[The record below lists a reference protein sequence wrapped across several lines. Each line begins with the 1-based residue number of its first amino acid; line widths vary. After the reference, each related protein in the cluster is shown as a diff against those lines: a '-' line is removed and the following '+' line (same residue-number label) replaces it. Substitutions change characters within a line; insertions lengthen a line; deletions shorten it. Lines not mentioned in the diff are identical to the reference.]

1 MDTADGL
8 TIGDRTYARFREVS
22 SPGQKHTVS
31 LASVLFLLWWFL
43 SSILLVWWARRLS
56 DVGDFR
62 GVQVLGIAFALF
74 SLVLPLCIAPILLRK
89 RRAEGSEIPADLPKP
104 PNSDSTLVK
113 ILVKLGSEDG
123 VVDRGWM
130 TVKREELRFQGHRC
144 SFLLTSEEVR
154 KVSRSGAWIT
164 LMLTKHSPVPRQSV
178 SVWAYEI
185 RGNRA
190 YLTTE
195 AAQQLQKK
203 IAAISASAKA
213 SLLPPI
219 DFPWP
224 TAIDREKVIR
234 LSFYGLI
241 GGIGVGLLTVPLMFM
256 SMTQEHKT
264 SPWLF
269 LPLIA
274 ISGALSTGIFAIDKP
289 LKAKTRNKQIAKWQR
304 QATKA

>member
-8 TIGDRTYARFREVS
+8 TIGDRTYARFREEVVPQS
-22 SPGQKHTVS
+22 QFKVS
-31 LASVLFLLWWFL
+31 LGPVLFLLWWFL

-56 DVGDFR
+56 DTGDFR
-62 GVQVLGIAFALF
+62 GVQILGIAFAVL
-74 SLVLPLCIAPILLRK
+74 SLILPLCIALILARK
-89 RRAEGSEIPADLPKP
+89 KGAEGSEIPADLHKP
-104 PNSDSTLVK
+104 PKSDSILVK
-113 ILVKLGSEDG
+113 ILVKLGREDG
-123 VVDRGWM
+123 VVDGGWM
-130 TVKREELRFQGHRC
+130 TVDREELRFQGHRC
-144 SFLLTSEEVR
+144 SFLLTSGEVR

-178 SVWAYEI
+178 SVWAYDI

-190 YLTTE
+190 FLTTE

-241 GGIGVGLLTVPLMFM
+241 GGIGVGLMTVPLMFM
-256 SMTQEHKT
+256 SMTQEHMT

-274 ISGALSTGIFAIDKP
+274 ISSAICTAIFAIDKP
-289 LKAKTRNKQIAKWQR
+289 LKARTRNKQIVKWQR
-304 QATKA
+304 QAKKH